1 MAFNV
6 SNGAFIW
13 YLDLWFDYSVHT
25 HVSYIHIW
33 WDGATRR
40 CVDANVLRS
49 CLEVG
54 AAKRC
59 ASTMF
64 VSGAYKL
71 WEETH
76 GEKLGIYSYSMLQRK
91 MSQKNGLQAPKFSVS
106 MLNWWRATRSA
117 QSQVQISRRSLR
129 ESSQPLH
136 FMKRIKHFY
145 RILWKMARI
154 FQMLST
160 FTISSSFCVNFGHI
174 GLMRVDDIERYPTT
188 AIRDEMS

>member
-6 SNGAFIW
+6 SSEALIW
-13 YLDLWFDYSVHT
+13 YLDLWFGNSGHT

-33 WDGATRR
+33 WNGATRR
-40 CVDANVLRS
+40 CDDANVLWR

-59 ASTMF
+59 ASTLVF
-64 VSGAYKL
+64 FGAYKL

-76 GEKLGIYSYSMLQRK
+76 GEKLGIYSYSMFQRK
-91 MSQKNGLQAPKFSVS
+91 ISQKNGLEAPKFSVS
-106 MLNWWRATRSA
+106 MLNWRRATRRA

-136 FMKRIKHFY
+136 FVKRIKHFY
-145 RILWKMARI
+145 KILWKMA
-154 FQMLST
+154 QMLQMRST
-160 FTISSSFCVNFGHI
+160 LTILSSFCVNFGHI
-174 GLMRVDDIERYPTT
+174 GVMRVDDIERYPTT
-188 AIRDEMS
+188 AIRDEML